1 MARNVKK
8 KTTDLAT
15 LADQA
20 YAAIEEMIVDRTLE
34 PGQMISEA
42 EMGSKLGLGRTPIRE
57 AIARLK
63 SVGFVEIHSRR
74 GVQVSI
80 IDPIKHLEL
89 LEVRLPLELD
99 VVKLA
104 VKRATD
110 MDLQDLATTTKSL
123 VAAAKKGDRRA
134 YFHVKRQLHDVEV
147 RSARNSILSITMRTL
162 HAQSRRFW
170 QSYEP
175 TDSFA
180 KGASLHESI
189 AKSIIARNEAAARN
203 NVEKLFAF
211 LESLTELVVRRRHL
225 DERAFAPRSPNAS
238 ARLRAYD
245 R

>member
-1 MARNVKK
+1 MARKVKK
-8 KTTDLAT
+8 NADLAT

-20 YAAIEEMIVDRTLE
+20 YVAIEEMIVDRRLE
-34 PGQMISEA
+34 PGQMISEG
-42 EMGSKLGLGRTPIRE
+42 EIGSELGVGRTPIRE

-63 SVGFVEIHSRR
+63 SVGFVEIHNRR

-89 LEVRLPLELD
+89 LEIRLPLELEIA
-99 VVKLA
+99 KLA
-104 VKRATD
+104 IKRASD
-110 MDLQDLATTTKSL
+110 MDLNDLATTAKAL

-134 YFHVKRQLHDVEV
+134 YFHVKRQLHDIEV
-147 RSARNSILSITMRTL
+147 RSARNSMLNGTMRTL

-175 TDSFA
+175 TDSFV
-180 KGASLHESI
+180 KGANLHENI
-189 AKSIIARNEAAARN
+189 AKAIIARNEAAAQS

-225 DERAFAPRSPNAS
+225 
-238 ARLRAYD
+238 
-245 R
+245 

>member
-1 MARNVKK
+1 MARKVKK
-8 KTTDLAT
+8 NADLAT

-20 YAAIEEMIVDRTLE
+20 YVAIEEMIVDRRLE
-34 PGQMISEA
+34 PGQMISEG
-42 EMGSKLGLGRTPIRE
+42 EIGSELGVGRTPIRE

-89 LEVRLPLELD
+89 LEIRLPLELEIA
-99 VVKLA
+99 KLA
-104 VKRATD
+104 VKRASD
-110 MDLQDLATTTKSL
+110 MDLNDLATTAKAL

-134 YFHVKRQLHDVEV
+134 YFHVKRQLHDIEV
-147 RSARNSILSITMRTL
+147 RSARNSMLNGTMRTL

-175 TDSFA
+175 TDSFV
-180 KGASLHESI
+180 KGASLHENI
-189 AKSIIARNEAAARN
+189 AKAIIARNEVAARN

-225 DERAFAPRSPNAS
+225 
-238 ARLRAYD
+238 
-245 R
+245 